1 MRTPLRIL
9 TALVGAFFAVQGVSW
24 LASPA
29 SAAQGLGMPLLEG
42 LGRSTQ
48 VGDFAALFLALG
60 ATTLAGARPGRAR
73 LLLVPAATLS
83 AAALARTLAW
93 AVHGAGFAGA
103 FIGVELACAAILAAA
118 SRHLDAAA

>member
-1 MRTPLRIL
+1 
-9 TALVGAFFAVQGVSW
+9 
-24 LASPA
+24 
-29 SAAQGLGMPLLEG
+29 MPLLEG